1 MFNFLGA
8 DDGGELED
16 REVFLQSTE
25 AFLPTGAVASMP
37 LYQLS

>member
-1 MFNFLGA
+1 MFNFLGT
-8 DDGGELED
+8 DDCGELED